1 MRDFLLNKDFSML
14 EVPSSELIPLETK
27 GVTVMRKLTLT
38 FNLENKTF
46 DLGYLNYTKDSKNV
60 RNSYVHT
67 YYLALDSRL
76 ASFIA
81 FLQDKYREQNSQ
93 VDNIVQVSLKV
104 SVNPTGGI
112 YYTLIMKGD
121 RTVPLSFKPS
131 EFKDHENEIDP
142 TFAQCMEPL
151 IESILSEKEEKII
164 STLTLYF
171 LEKDQKTYIAELKYS
186 KYEIFEKRNTKYTV
200 LVNDTLLK
208 LLNFLRKYYTF
219 SNNKIENI
227 HEIYLLV
234 YSDLVNLVI
243 YDIEGNYERVSF
255 IPFNLVDSD
264 TSHTVLF
271 SYPLSQ
277 ESKKDNKELTI
288 EQQIISIGKELEEI
302 KLLRDK
308 KIKQLKDLVDN
319 YDLRTV

>member
-1 MRDFLLNKDFSML
+1 MKDFLLNKDFSML

-27 GVTVMRKLTLT
+27 GITVMRKLTLT
-38 FNLENKTF
+38 FNLKNKTF

-142 TFAQCMEPL
+142 TFTQCMEPL
-151 IESILSEKEEKII
+151 VESIIKEKNKTLKTNSLYQEKE
-164 STLTLYF
+164 
-171 LEKDQKTYIAELKYS
+171 YS
-186 KYEIFEKRNTKYTV
+186 
-200 LVNDTLLK
+200 
-208 LLNFLRKYYTF
+208 
-219 SNNKIENI
+219 
-227 HEIYLLV
+227 
-234 YSDLVNLVI
+234 
-243 YDIEGNYERVSF
+243 
-255 IPFNLVDSD
+255 
-264 TSHTVLF
+264 
-271 SYPLSQ
+271 
-277 ESKKDNKELTI
+277 I

-319 YDLRTV
+319 YDLRAV